1 MVFVLVLIN
10 NQKIKLFA
18 ILSFSKIGTYAFYE
32 LTTGKLKK
40 KNKRISEVKRPTSLL
55 QIENEKI

>member
-40 KNKRISEVKRPTSLL
+40 KT
-55 QIENEKI
+55 NEYQKLKGQLRYFK